1 MFTAPALLPYQYPV
15 AALLVDDDPALLSGL
30 SAGLSR
36 ERKVFSAA
44 SGERALDCYRRAA
57 APRPSFLRR
66 SRDQTGL
73 TEHRVVVDVTG
84 IASLM
89 DHEERHAEIGLLVV
103 DYKMPGLNGVELCE
117 SLRHEPCRRILL
129 TGVADERVA
138 VKAFNSGLIHQYVRK
153 DHDTLDR
160 LGALMRREQL
170 QYFRAVSQTLS
181 EGLRDRLGAF
191 EQVPAVCDAL
201 LTLIA
206 QYDVVEYYLATEP
219 NGLLTRDRAGK
230 RRRVLVQSEP
240 ERRSAL
246 EILGASGHEAGFEGA
261 MVYADAPPGSPPRAR
276 TLRPLMGVAS
286 PQGMYLIAV
295 EDC

>member
-1 MFTAPALLPYQYPV
+1 MFTTPALLPYQYPV
-15 AALLVDDDPALLSGL
+15 AALLVDDDPGLLSGL

-36 ERKVFSAA
+36 ERRVFAEA
-44 SGERALDCYRRAA
+44 SGERALDRYRRAVT
-57 APRPSFLRR
+57 PRHSFLRR

-89 DHEERHAEIGLLVV
+89 DQEERHAEIGLLVV

-117 SLRHEPCRRILL
+117 WLRHEPCRRILL

-138 VKAFNSGLIHQYVRK
+138 VQAFNSGLIHQYVRK

-191 EQVPAVCDAL
+191 EHVPAVCDAL
-201 LTLIA
+201 LTLVA
-206 QYDVVEYYLATEP
+206 QYDIVEYYLATEP
-219 NGLLTRDRAGK
+219 NGLLTCDRAGR

-261 MVYADAPPGSPPRAR
+261 MVYADAPADSPPQAR
-276 TLRPLMGVAS
+276 TLRPLMAVAS
-286 PQGMYLIAV
+286 PQGMYLIAM